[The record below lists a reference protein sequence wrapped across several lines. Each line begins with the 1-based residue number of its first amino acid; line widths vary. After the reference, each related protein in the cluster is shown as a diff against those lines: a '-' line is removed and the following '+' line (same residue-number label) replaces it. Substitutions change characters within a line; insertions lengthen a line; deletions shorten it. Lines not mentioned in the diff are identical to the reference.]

1 MIDFF
6 KKARKM
12 AGKIMP
18 DNYKIKKSKLNS
30 QLKNM
35 LIGQK

>member
-6 KKARKM
+6 KKAGKM

-30 QLKNM
+30 
-35 LIGQK
+35 